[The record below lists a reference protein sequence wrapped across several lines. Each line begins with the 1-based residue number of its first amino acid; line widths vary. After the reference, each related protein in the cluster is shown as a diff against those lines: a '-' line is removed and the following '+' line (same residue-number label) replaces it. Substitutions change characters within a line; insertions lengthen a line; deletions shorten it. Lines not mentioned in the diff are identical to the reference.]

1 MHHLSALAIA
11 VLHTTGANHGDHS
24 LSLSRSNN
32 QHQERGW
39 PHVELLATQIYL
51 RGIIHTIMPTACEP
65 DDEQSS
71 WTNTDSGGATT
82 PGDAQEIDFVTL
94 GMFIIGMF
102 SSDRYWMCT

>member
-1 MHHLSALAIA
+1 
-11 VLHTTGANHGDHS
+11 
-24 LSLSRSNN
+24 
-32 QHQERGW
+32 
-39 PHVELLATQIYL
+39 
-51 RGIIHTIMPTACEP
+51 MPTACEP